1 MNQTERLIL
10 ARLREALA
18 RKQVSR
24 PVLQQLAADIESGAY
39 MRQSTD
45 VRSGPR

>member
-18 RKQVSR
+18 KKQVSR

-39 MRQSTD
+39 MRTASN
-45 VRSGPR
+45 GPR